1 MRVLQPRERDKPPI
15 TAVVET
21 KDVPKVDE
29 KGETTHVSIEDKI
42 NEDAVTKPKEETPTI
57 EKIGDSLRV
66 RRLLSVIKACITHLE
81 LKSSHILE
89 NALVEWGYELRELL
103 FFYYYVKNR
112 GYA

>member
-1 MRVLQPRERDKPPI
+1 MVCVFQPRERDKPPV

-29 KGETTHVSIEDKI
+29 KGETTHVSIKDKI

-66 RRLLSVIKACITHLE
+66 RSCH
-81 LKSSHILE
+81 
-89 NALVEWGYELRELL
+89 
-103 FFYYYVKNR
+103 KNLHHTPR
-112 GYA
+112 MEVGSYFRKCFIGVGL

>member
-1 MRVLQPRERDKPPI
+1 MVCVFQPRERDKPPV

-29 KGETTHVSIEDKI
+29 KGETTHVSIKDKI

-66 RRLLSVIKACITHLE
+66 RCCH
-81 LKSSHILE
+81 
-89 NALVEWGYELRELL
+89 
-103 FFYYYVKNR
+103 KNLHHTPR
-112 GYA
+112 MEVVSYFSKCFIGVGL